1 VGAFVLTA
9 GIVTQATGGRLAA
22 GRADQTFESVST
34 DSRTIGAGALFIAL
48 RGDRFDGHAFVGDV
62 IARGA
67 AGAIVDER
75 ELAAVR
81 DALAASGSTAV
92 LVGVPDTLVALQALG
107 QDVRRRSGAKVVA
120 ITGSAGKTT
129 TKEVT
134 ADLLASRYRV
144 FRNKGNLNNH
154 IGLPLS
160 LLELRHGPDVAVVE
174 LGMNHAGEIRTLVG
188 IAEPDVRVWI
198 NVGDAHI
205 GHFGSREALADAKGE
220 ILEAATPSTVVV
232 AAADDPLVMARV
244 ATFQGRV
251 VTFGEARDATV
262 RATTVVD
269 RGFDGTTAEV
279 ATPAGRLHLSVPLAG
294 RAQLSNVL
302 AAIAVAIEFQVPGS
316 SIENRV
322 SALRAVARRGASV
335 ELPNGARL
343 IDDSYNASPAA
354 VRAMLATLG
363 ETPVMG
369 RRIAV
374 LGEMLELGASAHAL
388 HAACGL
394 TAAPSGLD
402 ELVVVGGPAADG
414 LVDGALA
421 GGFPASHIHR
431 FTDSASARD
440 AVAAL
445 VGPRDIVLVKGSRG
459 TRTDLIADHLLGRT
473 GA

>member
-1 VGAFVLTA
+1 
-9 GIVTQATGGRLAA
+9 
-22 GRADQTFESVST
+22 
-34 DSRTIGAGALFIAL
+34 
-48 RGDRFDGHAFVGDV
+48 
-62 IARGA
+62 
-67 AGAIVDER
+67 
-75 ELAAVR
+75 
-81 DALAASGSTAV
+81 
-92 LVGVPDTLVALQALG
+92 
-107 QDVRRRSGAKVVA
+107 
-120 ITGSAGKTT
+120 
-129 TKEVT
+129 
-134 ADLLASRYRV
+134 
-144 FRNKGNLNNH
+144 
-154 IGLPLS
+154 
-160 LLELRHGPDVAVVE
+160 
-174 LGMNHAGEIRTLVG
+174 
-188 IAEPDVRVWI
+188 
-198 NVGDAHI
+198 
-205 GHFGSREALADAKGE
+205 
-220 ILEAATPSTVVV
+220 
-232 AAADDPLVMARV
+232 
-244 ATFQGRV
+244 
-251 VTFGEARDATV
+251 
-262 RATTVVD
+262 
-269 RGFDGTTAEV
+269 
-279 ATPAGRLHLSVPLAG
+279 
-294 RAQLSNVL
+294 VL
-302 AAIAVAIEFQVPGS
+302 AAIAVATEFQVPGS

-322 SALRAVARRGASV
+322 SALRAVARRGASA

-394 TAAPSGLD
+394 TAATSGLD

-431 FTDSASARD
+431 FADSVSARD